1 MSSRMVKKHS
11 DLFVYSPENLEEHH
25 IVDLVVYRLD
35 NWYNFKTISFQEQ
48 LIPKVSM
55 RLALQC

>member
-1 MSSRMVKKHS
+1 MSSRMVKTLGS
-11 DLFVYSPENLEEHH
+11 VRYSPENLEEHH

-48 LIPKVSM
+48 LIPKVST